1 MSRPW
6 KVLVVEDEEHIRVV
20 LEYNL
25 RLEGFDVYLAGD
37 GATGLRLAREIK
49 PDVVLLDWMMPGMN
63 GLAVLSEL
71 KNDEKTMH
79 IHVFMLTAK
88 GVASDRELALS
99 VGADD
104 YIVKP
109 FDFKQ
114 LSKTIKETLEES
126 GPRPD
131 DWESCCD

>member
-1 MSRPW
+1 MKKPR
-6 KVLVVEDEEHIRVV
+6 KVLLVEDEEHIRIV

-25 RLEGFDVYLAGD
+25 RLEGYDVYLAED
-37 GATGLRLAREIK
+37 GATGLRLAREIL
-49 PDVVLLDWMMPGMN
+49 PDVILLDWMMPGMN

-71 KNDEKTMH
+71 KNDERTMR

-88 GVASDRELALS
+88 GVSSDRELALS

-109 FDFKQ
+109 FDYKQ
-114 LSKTIKETLEES
+114 LSRTIRETLEEDH
-126 GPRPD
+126 G
-131 DWESCCD
+131 

>member
-1 MSRPW
+1 MNRPR
-6 KVLVVEDEEHIRVV
+6 KILLVEDEEHIRIV

-25 RLEGFDVYLAGD
+25 RLEGYDVYLAED
-37 GATGLRLAREIK
+37 GVTGLRLAREIM
-49 PDVVLLDWMMPGMN
+49 PDLILLDWMMPGMN

-88 GVASDRELALS
+88 GVSSDRELALS

-109 FDFKQ
+109 FDYKQ
-114 LSKTIKETLEES
+114 LRRTIEETLEQE
-126 GPRPD
+126 GTERLR
-131 DWESCCD
+131 